1 MERDFSIVLTDEIRT
16 YWNEHI
22 HDLTVTRHP
31 VGTEGFFK
39 DLEAYRFDKH
49 SHLLRLVDFSS
60 FREKK
65 VLQVGCD
72 VGTDLTLFAKHGA
85 HVTGIDLSDRAVQ
98 LTEKNFELHDLRA
111 ELRVMDGEH
120 MEFSADSFDAVY
132 AHGVL
137 PYTADVQKMI
147 DEIHRVLR
155 PGGEAILQ
163 VFNRRSWFYLLSKVT
178 RTKPEHHDAPV
189 FHMHRLREVET
200 MLRGFRTA
208 QIVFARFPVKT
219 RLHTGLKGAIYN
231 ALFVR
236 AFNAIPRPL
245 VRRFGWHIIARCR
258 K

>member
-1 MERDFSIVLTDEIRT
+1 MDRGVSPVLTDEIRK
-16 YWNEHI
+16 YWNKHI
-22 HDLTVTRHP
+22 GYLPVVKHP
-31 VGTEGFFK
+31 IGTEGFFE
-39 DLEAYRFDKH
+39 DIEEYRFEKQ
-49 SHLLRLVDFSS
+49 SPLLRLVDFTSY
-60 FREKK
+60 KDK
-65 VLQVGCD
+65 MLLQVGCD
-72 VGTDLTLFAKHGA
+72 VGTDLILFAKHGA
-85 HVTGIDLSDRAVQ
+85 HVTGIDLSERAVQ

-120 MEFSADSFDAVY
+120 LEFSADSFDAVY

-147 DEIHRVLR
+147 DEIYRVLR

-189 FHMHRLREVET
+189 FHMQSLREFENL
-200 MLRGFRTA
+200 LRPFSMAR
-208 QIVFARFPVKT
+208 IVFARFPVKT
-219 RLHTGLKGAIYN
+219 RLHTGLKGTIYN
-231 ALFVR
+231 AFFVR

-245 VRRFGWHIIARCR
+245 VQRFGWHMIARAV

>member
-1 MERDFSIVLTDEIRT
+1 MDRGVSRVLTDEIRT
-16 YWNEHI
+16 YWNDHI
-22 HDLTVTRHP
+22 GYLPVVKHP
-31 VGTEGFFK
+31 IGTEGFFK
-39 DLEAYRFDKH
+39 DIEEYRFDKH

-60 FREKK
+60 FRDKK

-72 VGTDLTLFAKHGA
+72 VGTDLILFAKHGA
-85 HVTGIDLSDRAVQ
+85 HVTGIDLSERAVQ

-120 MEFSADSFDAVY
+120 MEFSANSFDAVY

-137 PYTADVQKMI
+137 PYTGDVQKMI

-163 VFNRRSWFYLLSKVT
+163 VFSKRSWFYLLSKVT
-178 RTKPEHHDAPV
+178 RTKPEHHDAPA
-189 FHMHRLREVET
+189 FHVHTLREFET
-200 MLRGFRTA
+200 MLRPFRTA

-219 RLHTGLKGAIYN
+219 RLYTGLKGTIYN
-231 ALFVR
+231 AFFVR

-245 VRRFGWHIIARCR
+245 VRRCGWHIIAKCR